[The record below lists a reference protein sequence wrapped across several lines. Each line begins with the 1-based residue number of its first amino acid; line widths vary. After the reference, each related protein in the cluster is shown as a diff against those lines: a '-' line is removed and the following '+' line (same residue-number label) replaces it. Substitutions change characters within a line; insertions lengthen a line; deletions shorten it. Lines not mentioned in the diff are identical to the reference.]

1 MFNRQDRGA
10 DKLRACS
17 FPLSPPSGAAGLG
30 PRGRPG
36 GAMDLRLDSAVVR
49 WKCPPPRPRREV
61 SSQLAAAAAF
71 AAVMLT
77 LLAATCALR
86 MSPSLR
92 VVHQLRSAAI
102 SLVMDTEEA
111 DRAAEDMAEMRAATE
126 IVKRSISRPAAE
138 RKALL
143 RELQVKWHPDRQ
155 YGDEASREFAVELS
169 VMVNEAANVARKQLA
184 AAESKRRRT
193 EAYDVLQQQVNR
205 GDVDALRIA
214 IQDACNAGVSDMEV
228 TEAESVLVRLERD
241 IADAAPRRAQEE
253 IDDPELPSRDLREA
267 RPPSAE
273 PANPL
278 SRPLPPQAKAVLG
291 AVALAAFTFAGGVL
305 INSGTAE
312 RVAAVRVQTAKA
324 GTQKATAERLAAEA
338 GEKAALEKVA
348 AAQLAAQA
356 ALREQAA
363 AESAEKVAAKR
374 LAAASAAA
382 EEAVAEETAAEAAVK
397 AAAERK

>member
-1 MFNRQDRGA
+1 
-10 DKLRACS
+10 L
-17 FPLSPPSGAAGLG
+17 
-30 PRGRPG
+30 
-36 GAMDLRLDSAVVR
+36 
-49 WKCPPPRPRREV
+49 V
-61 SSQLAAAAAF
+61 SSCNLSSRAVCCAAAAAAP
-71 AAVMLT
+71 AAAAAGMLS
-77 LLAATCALR
+77 LLAAVCALR
-86 MSPSLR
+86 ASPSLR
-92 VVHQLRSAAI
+92 VVHQLRPAAV
-102 SLVMDTEEA
+102 SLVMDTEAA
-111 DRAAEDMAEMRAATE
+111 DRAADDMAEMRAATE
-126 IVKRSISRPAAE
+126 IVRRSISRPAAE

-155 YGDEASREFAVELS
+155 YGDDASREFAVELS

-205 GDVDALRIA
+205 GDMDALRIA

-241 IADAAPRRAQEE
+241 IADAAPRREQQEE
-253 IDDPELPSRDLREA
+253 IDDPELPPRDLREA
-267 RPPSAE
+267 RQPPAE

-324 GTQKATAERLAAEA
+324 KAQKTTAERLAAEA
-338 GEKAALEKVA
+338 GERAALERVA
-348 AAQLAAQA
+348 ATQLAAQV

-374 LAAASAAA
+374 LAGASAAA
-382 EEAVAEETAAEAAVK
+382 EEAVAEEVAAEAAVK
-397 AAAERK
+397 SAAERK

>member
-1 MFNRQDRGA
+1 M
-10 DKLRACS
+10 
-17 FPLSPPSGAAGLG
+17 LSL
-30 PRGRPG
+30 
-36 GAMDLRLDSAVVR
+36 
-49 WKCPPPRPRREV
+49 
-61 SSQLAAAAAF
+61 LAAA
-71 AAVMLT
+71 
-77 LLAATCALR
+77 CALH

-92 VVHQLRSAAI
+92 VVHQLRPAAI
-102 SLVMDTEEA
+102 SLVMETEAA
-111 DRAAEDMAEMRAATE
+111 DRAAEDMAEMRAAEE

-138 RKALL
+138 RKKLL
-143 RELQVKWHPDRQ
+143 RDLQVKWHPDRQ
-155 YGDEASREFAVELS
+155 YGDEASREFAAELS

-184 AAESKRRRT
+184 AAESKRRRA

-241 IADAAPRRAQEE
+241 IADAAPRREQEE
-253 IDDPELPSRDLREA
+253 ESDDPELPPRELREA
-267 RPPSAE
+267 RQPSAE
-273 PANPL
+273 AANPL

-291 AVALAAFTFAGGVL
+291 AVALATFAFAGGVL

-324 GTQKATAERLAAEA
+324 GSQKATAERLAAEV

-374 LAAASAAA
+374 LAVASAAA
-382 EEAVAEETAAEAAVK
+382 EQAVAEEAAAESAVK